1 MRKLILAL
9 AFLMAMTGCG
19 NTSNSEEDKILS
31 QPPYD
36 RITDSIQNTPK
47 DAGLYYRRGTLLYS
61 NEQINLAKKDLL
73 TAWQLQPTEEH
84 ALRLTTILRQENAD
98 TAIQFLQHAINKLPE
113 SISLKIL
120 LAKGYESKNEMDKAL
135 AICEEIINKHPS
147 QLDALILKSDLLKK
161 QNKSTESLAVLEQAY
176 SFAPG
181 DADLVHQLAFY
192 YAETKNPKVLI
203 LSDSLI
209 RADIQQRHAEPYY
222 FKGLYFENTG
232 RYNEAIKYFDESIRH
247 DYNFMDAYMDKGQT
261 YFLQK
266 KYTDALKTFQLAT
279 TVFRTEG
286 LPYYWLAKSYEA
298 MGNKAEARVNY
309 QTAYGLD
316 NTLTEAKQAA
326 ETLK

>member
-1 MRKLILAL
+1 MHKLILAL
-9 AFLMAMTGCG
+9 AFVTAVTGCG
-19 NTSNSEEDKILS
+19 NTSGSEEEKILS

-36 RITDSIQNTPK
+36 RISDSIQDIPT

-61 NEQINLAKKDLL
+61 NEQINLAKKDLQ
-73 TAWQLQPTEEH
+73 TAWQLQPREEH
-84 ALRLTTILRQENAD
+84 ALRLTTILRQQNAD
-98 TAIQFLQHAINKLPE
+98 TAIQFLQDAINKLPE

-120 LAKGYESKNEMDKAL
+120 LAKGYESKNELDKAL
-135 AICEEIINKHPS
+135 AICEEIIREHPS
-147 QLDALILKSDLLKK
+147 QIDALILKSDLLKK

-181 DADLVHQLAFY
+181 DVDLVHQLAFE
-192 YAETKNPKVLI
+192 YAETKNPTVLK

-209 RADIQQRHAEPYY
+209 KADVQQRHAEPYY

-232 RYNEAIKYFDESIRH
+232 RYNEAIKYFDEAIRH

-266 KYTDALKTFQLAT
+266 KYADALKTFQLAT

-286 LPYYWLAKSYEA
+286 LPYYWLGKSYEA
-298 MGNKAEARVNY
+298 MGNKAEAKLNY
-309 QTAYGLD
+309 QRAYGLD
-316 NTLTEAKQAA
+316 NTLTEAKEAA
-326 ETLK
+326 DALK